1 MGGFETIPV
10 VKEIAFFAYSVR
22 DVPRAQVFYRDVL
35 GLKPSGVFS
44 DHWSEFDV
52 GNATFGIGNGEPLG
66 YVPGASTGVAF
77 EVDDVNAVRERLRE
91 SEVEVS
97 EVHDTPVCFVC
108 FASDPEGNRFAIHQ
122 RKAAPA

>member
-1 MGGFETIPV
+1 M

-22 DVPRAQVFYRDVL
+22 DVPRAQAFYRDVL
-35 GLKPSGVFS
+35 GLKPGVVFS

-66 YVPGASTGVAF
+66 YAPGESTGAAF
-77 EVDDVNAVRERLRE
+77 EVDDVETMRERLRE
-91 SEVEVS
+91 SGAEVS

-108 FASDPEGNRFAIHQ
+108 FARDPEGNRFAVHR
-122 RKAAPA
+122 RKTVPA